1 MSILNLRREK
11 LDDIRKKLIYPRMK
25 KTLLLSQ
32 LTDIYSEK
40 LETNFDYNK
49 RLEKKILPIQTASQ
63 FLMGVIT

>member
-1 MSILNLRREK
+1 LSILNLRREK